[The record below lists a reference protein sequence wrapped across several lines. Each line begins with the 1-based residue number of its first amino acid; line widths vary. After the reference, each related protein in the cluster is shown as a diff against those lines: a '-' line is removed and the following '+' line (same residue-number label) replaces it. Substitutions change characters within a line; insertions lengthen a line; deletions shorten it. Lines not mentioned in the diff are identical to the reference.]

1 MISKITGRIEEIR
14 EDALILDVSGFGYEV
29 LVPCGLAL
37 KLRQHGA
44 TGEQLTL
51 HTINYIEGG
60 ATGAP
65 MIPRLLGFIDPM
77 DREFFRL
84 LTSVKG
90 FGPKKALRAL
100 TIATKRF
107 ALSIE
112 AGDASVLA
120 GLPEIGRRT
129 AEKIIAELKGKCQKF
144 ALMRDGEPLE
154 KHEDLEPDVRSE
166 TMQVLTGQLQ
176 YSALEAQAM
185 INRAAAGGKK
195 FESSQELISEIFR
208 VTSGNV

>member
-1 MISKITGRIEEIR
+1 MISRITGPIEEIR
-14 EDALILDVSGFGYEV
+14 DDALVLDVNGFGYEV
-29 LVPCGLAL
+29 LVPGGLAL
-37 KLRQHGA
+37 KLRQHGSV
-44 TGEQLTL
+44 GEQITL

-60 ATGAP
+60 TTGAQ
-65 MIPRLLGFIDPM
+65 MIPRLLGFLDPM
-77 DREFFRL
+77 DREFFKL
-84 LTSVKG
+84 LISVKG
-90 FGPKKALRAL
+90 IGPKKALRSL

-107 ALSIE
+107 ALAIE
-112 AGDASVLA
+112 SGDCSALS

-154 KHEDLEPDVRSE
+154 KGEELGQDVRSE
-166 TMQVLTGQLQ
+166 TMQILTGQLQ

-185 INRAAAGGKK
+185 INKAAAGGRK

-208 VTSGNV
+208 VMSGND